1 MPVIQNLFRVR
12 TAEQAQADTQFLTLF
27 SGSVVKKL
35 PKSDIWDRLIRI
47 ESAPGGGKTSLLRLF
62 TPASLAMVYRDR
74 ETREIRELYRELTE
88 LGALVPGQGVA
99 VPRRPESTVTMTTA
113 RSASMNCLGP
123 RRRCGSCLCSMPAWT
138 LLVLRAVLQ
147 LVGLRYP
154 SDAAR
159 INFVRKQGGIPG
171 PSVDDELSGAALFE
185 QARETESR
193 IAAAIGQLGASRQ
206 LRERTAR
213 LEITRVLTSHELR
226 IDGKPVADRLLLMF
240 DETHTLAESQRN
252 ALEEDLQSHD
262 VGVARWMAMR
272 LAALTPA
279 EAMSQPSTEGREY
292 KVVRLEDWR
301 SSQAERWLGDI
312 ADKRAIRAVTTINAF
327 GSLLADTLAT
337 PTEMETAHL
346 AAKDEQDSAIA
357 LVESHAELFR
367 DWIADAASET
377 LGPLESAVRW
387 SRLKILAERRLR
399 RRQVEFDFASIPVT
413 EIDDSTS
420 LIEAAK
426 LFVAERHSVPYYYG
440 ARKIV
445 QLGSGNAQQ
454 LLEVAGDLFDAMLY
468 TGILTER
475 DRQQLSA
482 GQQDRIVRAISRRT
496 LDRLRRDLPAGNDVH
511 ALVSAAGQV
520 ATMESHRPTAPYAPG
535 VTGFAISMTDRE
547 VLLRADDTA
556 DPTAARLRRALHSAV
571 SHNILTPHL
580 DRRAKGSSWMVFY
593 LNRLLCP
600 VFRLPLGLGGYREK
614 SIAEL
619 KRWVQTGTPSS
630 AQRVRLHD

>member
-99 VPRRPESTVTMTTA
+99 VLGVLINCHHDYSQISEHELPGAEKALWFMSLLDA
-113 RSASMNCLGP
+113 RV
-123 RRRCGSCLCSMPAWT
+123 T

-279 EAMSQPSTEGREY
+279 EAMSQPSSEGREY

-327 GSLLADTLAT
+327 GTLLADTLAT

-377 LGPLESAVRW
+377 PGPLESAVRW

-426 LFVAERHSVPYYYG
+426 LFLAERHSVPYYYG
-440 ARKIV
+440 VRKIV